1 MKYNKN
7 LGEIYKSPIPPVQI
21 KTTDSLITWFDNLT
35 VNPLL
40 SYFTIEDFMKLEAIA
55 MSIKLNSYP
64 KEKFQQIGDIMKSRG
79 FSFIG
84 GGTNRRVYGCDYDS
98 RVIAKIAINKVG
110 ITCNRRDFA
119 NQHVLK
125 PFMYKLFDVS
135 FNGVLALCE
144 QVYPI
149 HNLEEFLE
157 IANEVYSILQF
168 KIRMNNIAADDIG
181 ARSFKNW
188 GIRTGFGPVLIDC
201 PSMYVADKKKCFC
214 NARDQ
219 YGRLCNAPLDY
230 DEGFDRIVCT
240 QCGKRYLIKSIAK
253 TNGDDISELLT
264 AAGRLKNVKG
274 EMNMKIAY
282 KNDKGNEVTVDF
294 NTGSS
299 NYIVQPR
306 PNEIIATPTKL
317 KVVISGPEKERELT
331 LEEKRDKYVEEHP
344 EILECTTFEKM
355 TKFLIEHPEY
365 GDLIPKD
372 EEDDD
377 YKKEED
383 EIVDSE
389 EEETT
394 DETEKEEVKEE
405 ESGNNMDAFE

>member
-1 MKYNKN
+1 
-7 LGEIYKSPIPPVQI
+7 
-21 KTTDSLITWFDNLT
+21 
-35 VNPLL
+35 
-40 SYFTIEDFMKLEAIA
+40 
-55 MSIKLNSYP
+55 
-64 KEKFQQIGDIMKSRG
+64 
-79 FSFIG
+79 
-84 GGTNRRVYGCDYDS
+84 
-98 RVIAKIAINKVG
+98 
-110 ITCNRRDFA
+110 
-119 NQHVLK
+119 
-125 PFMYKLFDVS
+125 
-135 FNGVLALCE
+135 
-144 QVYPI
+144 
-149 HNLEEFLE
+149 
-157 IANEVYSILQF
+157 
-168 KIRMNNIAADDIG
+168 
-181 ARSFKNW
+181 
-188 GIRTGFGPVLIDC
+188 
-201 PSMYVADKKKCFC
+201 
-214 NARDQ
+214 
-219 YGRLCNAPLDY
+219 
-230 DEGFDRIVCT
+230 
-240 QCGKRYLIKSIAK
+240 
-253 TNGDDISELLT
+253 
-264 AAGRLKNVKG
+264 
-274 EMNMKIAY
+274 MKIAY